1 MPLRRQ
7 GSVCVNQPVK
17 PEELRNKNNSMHR
30 EGRTHPLFLINAFA
44 CGLLG
49 FKGKKPIIYIC

>member
-1 MPLRRQ
+1 MPLRGQ
-7 GSVCVNQPVK
+7 DTMCVNQLVK
-17 PEELRNKNNSMHR
+17 PEELRNKNSLHR
-30 EGRTHPLFLINAFA
+30 EVRRHHLFLINAFA